1 MAGQLL
7 KYRKFIFLFLIFTV
21 GLTADILTKRM
32 VTHNIKNQSAITI
45 IDGYLEF
52 SYVEN
57 RGMVFG
63 FLNNQNTGLKRY
75 ALTGLTLVSI
85 IVILTIIWKT
95 RELAFVYLLPFFMI
109 LAGAFGNVIDR
120 IRFGHVIDF
129 IHMHWQDKLDYPW
142 LYNVADALVVVGMIF
157 LMILFLF
164 KNDVYESVTT
174 KREELNQVD
183 VD

>member
-1 MAGQLL
+1 MNVN
-7 KYRKFIFLFLIFTV
+7 YRKFIFLFLIFVV

-32 VTHNIKNQSAITI
+32 VTNTIKGQGAMTI

-63 FLNNQNTGLKRY
+63 FLNNQNAGFKRY
-75 ALTGLTLVSI
+75 ALTALTFVSI
-85 IVILTIIWKT
+85 IVIVTLIWKM
-95 RELAFVYLLPFFMI
+95 RELAFIYLLPFFMI
-109 LAGAFGNVIDR
+109 LSGAFGNVIDR

-142 LYNVADALVVVGMIF
+142 LYNVADAFVVVGMIF

-164 KNDVYESVTT
+164 KNDVYESVTV
-174 KREELNQVD
+174 KKEDQDIE
-183 VD
+183 

>member
-1 MAGQLL
+1 VN
-7 KYRKFIFLFLIFTV
+7 YRKFIFLFLIFVV

-32 VTHNIKNQSAITI
+32 VTHNIKGQSAITI

-63 FLNNQNTGLKRY
+63 FLNDENTGIKRY
-75 ALTGLTLVSI
+75 ALTALTFVSI
-85 IVILTIIWKT
+85 VVIVSLIWKM
-95 RELAFVYLLPFFMI
+95 RELAFIYLLPFFMI

-129 IHMHWQDKLDYPW
+129 IHMFWQDKLDYPW

-164 KNDVYESVTT
+164 KNDVYESVAAKKETL
-174 KREELNQVD
+174 RSE
-183 VD
+183 